1 MTDRTVD
8 MAAAV
13 AELSISAPAPR
24 RRSPTEEDGDKDD
37 GGVSLAQQIQTSSQ
51 PRAQTAALT
60 TAQSVP
66 QQRQPASIVTNVD
79 AGVDGTTLPQRPRTS
94 TSTAEIDSTIARP
107 GPVRI
112 NVKGAFIVDEEPNG
126 SNSGSSPTREGSAST
141 RRSPRGGSGSGGG
154 QGESVNGRAHS
165 PSEHHSPF
173 DIRLPNHHAV
183 VSHIAVDIGGTLAKV
198 VYFSR
203 EAESAEPGGRLNF
216 LCFETDKIDD
226 CIDFLLDLKRRHMD
240 ANGSRPSELCVMA
253 TGGGAYK
260 YYDRIRARMGIDVL
274 SEDEMECL
282 IMGLDFFI
290 AEIPREVFTYSETDP
305 MHFAAPTDD
314 LYPYM
319 LVNIGSGV
327 SMLKVSGPHKYERVG
342 GTSLGGG
349 TLWGLLSLL
358 TGARSFDE
366 MLELASR
373 GDNSRV
379 DMLVGDIYGTDYG
392 KIGLKSTA
400 IASSFGKVFRM
411 KHLAETEAEDGVRRS
426 TDGDDDHLCI
436 NGGES
441 AIADDHD
448 HDAAHDAAHDSE
460 NNMYRGAAYN
470 THFNAADIS
479 RSLLYAISNNIGQ
492 IAYLHSR
499 IHNLDSI
506 YFGGSFIQGHPQT
519 MNTLSYAIKFWSKGT
534 KQAYFLRHEG
544 YLGAVGAFLKRQPR
558 NWGRRGS
565 FEGGLEMRMADRLR
579 EEERGGAPDAEAA
592 R

>member
-1 MTDRTVD
+1 MADRAFD
-8 MAAAV
+8 LAAAA
-13 AELSISAPAPR
+13 AELQADPAAR
-24 RRSPTEEDGDKDD
+24 ARKSPAEEDGDDG
-37 GGVSLAQQIQTSSQ
+37 GGVSLARQLQTPSPSPLST
-51 PRAQTAALT
+51 PR
-60 TAQSVP
+60 P
-66 QQRQPASIVTNVD
+66 QQASHTTSAPAPPPSTATHTDEVV
-79 AGVDGTTLPQRPRTS
+79 PPRPRTS

-112 NVKGAFIVDEEPNG
+112 NVKGAFIVDEEPANGNGNGNG
-126 SNSGSSPTREGSAST
+126 SANGSRSPTGSVRGADKRSQRTASGSSSDSAHGPASA
-141 RRSPRGGSGSGGG
+141 P
-154 QGESVNGRAHS
+154 GRAHS
-165 PSEHHSPF
+165 PSEHHSTF

-198 VYFSR
+198 VFFSR
-203 EAESAEPGGRLNF
+203 EAQSTEPGGRLNF
-216 LCFETDKIDD
+216 TSFETDKIDD
-226 CIDFLLDLKRRHMD
+226 CIDFLLDLKQRHMD
-240 ANGSRPSELCVMA
+240 PENGARSSELCVMA

-290 AEIPREVFTYSETDP
+290 TEIPREVFTYSETDP
-305 MHFAAPTDD
+305 MHFAAPSDD
-314 LYPYM
+314 IYPYM

-327 SMLKVSGPHKYERVG
+327 SMLKVSGPHKYVRVG

-411 KHLAETEAEDGVRRS
+411 KHLAETEAEDGVPSPTTTKDDSDKSATNNS
-426 TDGDDDHLCI
+426 TTADGPDGPDGPD
-436 NGGES
+436 
-441 AIADDHD
+441 
-448 HDAAHDAAHDSE
+448 
-460 NNMYRGAAYN
+460 NMYRGAAYN
-470 THFNAADIS
+470 THFSAADIS

-492 IAYLHSR
+492 IAYLQSQ
-499 IHNLDSI
+499 IHALDRI

-565 FEGGLEMRMADRLR
+565 FEGGLEMRMTERLR
-579 EEERGGAPDAEAA
+579 EEQQRAGPLADE
-592 R
+592 